1 MKRFLLL
8 CLLTLPVLAG
18 PAAAA
23 GPDWRSWDAGLREAR
38 STGRPVVV
46 DVYTDWCGWCKRMDR
61 DVYARRDVQDYL
73 ARKFVMV
80 RLNAE
85 SRAAASY
92 EGRSWTSQALAERLG
107 VTGYPTTLF
116 LGSTG
121 ARLGAVPGYLPAA
134 RFLSLLRYIGEGYME
149 RGVSF
154 EDYER
159 RGGAAPGGAR
169 R

>member
-8 CLLTLPVLAG
+8 CLMLVAVSAR

-23 GPDWRSWDAGLREAR
+23 DAGWRSWDAGLREAR
-38 STGRPVVV
+38 AAGRPVVV

-61 DVYARRDVQDYL
+61 DVYARRDVQEYL
-73 ARKFVMV
+73 ASKFVVV

-92 EGRSWTSQALAERLG
+92 EGRSWSSQALAERLG
-107 VTGYPTTLF
+107 VTGYPTTVF
-116 LGSTG
+116 LASTG
-121 ARLGAVPGYLPAA
+121 AQLGAVPGYLPPE
-134 RFLSLLRYIGEGYME
+134 RFLSLLRYIGEGAMA

-154 EDYER
+154 EDFER
-159 RGGAAPGGAR
+159 QGGAAPGRAR